1 MKLFLILNFLILI
14 IFTISIKLLIINQE
28 NEIKILNKK
37 LIKLEKEIEKE
48 QTDFAYISSP
58 NKLKEIN
65 EEEFNLKPILQE
77 NIIKLEN

>member
-1 MKLFLILNFLILI
+1 MN
-14 IFTISIKLLIINQE
+14 FTISIKLLIINQE

>member
-1 MKLFLILNFLILI
+1 MKLFLILKFLILI

>member
-14 IFTISIKLLIINQE
+14 IFTISIRLLIINQE

-37 LIKLEKEIEKE
+37 LIKLERNEKE

-65 EEEFNLKPILQE
+65 EEEFNLKTTPSRKH
-77 NIIKLEN
+77 N